1 MTTMTIKQPI
11 FVRPALLSLLC
22 VLVSACDSSGPSAD
36 PSAAVGA
43 SPPPLRAS
51 SLEGDAVD
59 LAALTGKV
67 VVVDFWAT
75 WCEPCR
81 AELPELAAM
90 QRELGPRGLVVVGV
104 SVDDERDAID
114 RYLAMLP
121 LALTIVH
128 DHDDAIAAAWAPP
141 SMPTSYVI
149 DRSGKLAHR
158 QLGYHHGDAE
168 TLRRAVEAA
177 LAEP

>member
-1 MTTMTIKQPI
+1 MTTITTSFP
-11 FVRPALLSLLC
+11 RLSLFSILC
-22 VLVSACDSSGPSAD
+22 LLVSACDSSGATAE
-36 PSAAVGA
+36 PSAAIGSA
-43 SPPPLRAS
+43 PPPLHAT
-51 SLEGDAVD
+51 SLGGEPVD

-81 AELPELAAM
+81 EELPELATM
-90 QRELGPRGLVVVGV
+90 QRELGPRGLLVVGV
-104 SVDDERDAID
+104 SVDDERDLID
-114 RYLAMLP
+114 RYLATLP
-121 LALTIVH
+121 LEITIVH
-128 DHDDAIAAAWAPP
+128 DHDDAIAGAWAPP

-149 DRSGKLAHR
+149 DRAGKLAHR

-168 TLRRAVEAA
+168 TLRSAVEAA

>member
-1 MTTMTIKQPI
+1 MTTTS
-11 FVRPALLSLLC
+11 FSRLALFSLLGM
-22 VLVSACDSSGPSAD
+22 LVPACDLSDATTD
-36 PSAAVGA
+36 PSAALGSV
-43 SPPPLRAS
+43 PPPLHAT
-51 SLEGDAVD
+51 SLGGETVD

-81 AELPELAAM
+81 EELPELATM

-104 SVDDERDAID
+104 SVDDERNQID
-114 RYLAMLP
+114 RYLATLP
-121 LALTIVH
+121 VAITIVH
-128 DHDDAIAAAWAPP
+128 DQDDAIAGAWAPP

-149 DRSGKLAHR
+149 DRTGKLAHR
-158 QLGYHHGDAE
+158 QLGYHHGDAK
-168 TLRRAVEAA
+168 TLRGAVEAA